1 MIIFDITD
9 PLFSDKS
16 KALQALYE
24 VIDPE
29 LYVNIVDL
37 GLVYNI
43 ALKDKNIE
51 VEMTL
56 STPHCPMGESIVNG
70 VKNVLEKTF
79 PDAEVEV
86 NLVWEPTWSMEKI
99 SEEGKRQLGL

>member
-1 MIIFDITD
+1 MITFDITD
-9 PLFSDKS
+9 PRFADKN

-29 LYVNIVDL
+29 LYVNVVDL
-37 GLVYNI
+37 GLIYNI
-43 ALKDKNIE
+43 DFSANKIL

-70 VKNVLEKTF
+70 VKNVLERDF
-79 PDAEVEV
+79 PGMEADV
-86 NLVWEPTWSMEKI
+86 NLVWEPVWSMEKI
-99 SEEGKRQLGL
+99 SEEGKKQLGL